1 MKNLLM
7 ITHSAGFKHD
17 YLPIAKKVVKN
28 LGLESGIFSVVA
40 TEDCSIINF
49 EDLKKF
55 DAILF
60 ATSGELPMTDKQ
72 KIDFISAIKS
82 GKGFIG
88 VHNAADTFYEF
99 PEYGRMIGGY
109 FNGHPWTQEAMVMV
123 EDRTHPAT
131 RHLPGKFKVKE
142 EVYTFKDWSRNK
154 THVLISLDNNSVD
167 LSKGTRQDHDYALC
181 WRHNYGKGRVFY
193 TAFGHFKELW
203 NEKWFRF
210 HLLNGILWTMKLVE

>member
-28 LGLESGIFSVVA
+28 LGLESGIFNVVA
-40 TEDCSIINF
+40 TEDCNIINS

-109 FNGHPWTQEAMVMV
+109 FNGHPWTQEVTVIV

-131 RHLPGKFKVKE
+131 RHLPEKFKVKE

-154 THVLISLDNNSVD
+154 TRVLISLDSKSVD

-181 WRHNYGKGRVFY
+181 WCHNYGKGRVFY

-203 NEKWFRF
+203 NEKWFRI

>member
-28 LGLESGIFSVVA
+28 LGLESGIFNVVA
-40 TEDCSIINF
+40 TEDCNIINS

-109 FNGHPWTQEAMVMV
+109 FNGHPWAQEVTVIV

-131 RHLPGKFKVKE
+131 RHLPEKFKVKE

-154 THVLISLDNNSVD
+154 TRVLISLDSKSVD

-181 WRHNYGKGRVFY
+181 WCHNYGKGRVFY

-203 NEKWFRF
+203 NEKWFQI
-210 HLLNGILWTMKLVE
+210 HLLNGILWTMKFG